1 MSNDSNAESGTRAG
15 SVVSVRFA
23 TEEVAELKRLAD
35 AQKVPL
41 SSLIRR
47 MALQALTWSPP
58 VVQLGSSNQAP
69 TASGSATYRPA
80 DVRSGSQSGAVS
92 ISYTSPGI
100 F

>member
-1 MSNDSNAESGTRAG
+1 MSNDSNAESGVKSGT
-15 SVVSVRFA
+15 VVSVRFA
-23 TEEVAELKRLAD
+23 TEEVAKLKRLAD

-58 VVQLGSSNQAP
+58 VAQLGSNNQAP
-69 TASGSATYRPA
+69 TASGSATYRLA
-80 DVRSGSQSGAVS
+80 DVRAGSQSGAMS
-92 ISYTSPGI
+92 ICYTSPGI